1 MFGTSDTVMFIGTRT
16 SSTITK
22 RQLPPIADFNC
33 TSLAASILWLAILET
48 LLSNPQNAI
57 AVKIKRL
64 PSLFISKIKV
74 ENSRL
79 VVIIMTPTRTNAI
92 ARYPIGLSFSLKNT
106 IANKTVNTI
115 SALDKTEVSDALL
128 CARPLKYRSG
138 AITAP
143 DILIAKIKSQSSF
156 LFISDILAFFF
167 NGVAVKPA
175 KR

>member
-1 MFGTSDTVMFIGTRT
+1 MLGTSAKVMFIGIRKN
-16 SSTITK
+16 STIAK

-33 TSLAASILWLAILET
+33 TSLAVSILWLAILEM

-143 DILIAKIKSQSSF
+143 DILIAKIKSQSF

-167 NGVAVKPA
+167 DGVAVKPA